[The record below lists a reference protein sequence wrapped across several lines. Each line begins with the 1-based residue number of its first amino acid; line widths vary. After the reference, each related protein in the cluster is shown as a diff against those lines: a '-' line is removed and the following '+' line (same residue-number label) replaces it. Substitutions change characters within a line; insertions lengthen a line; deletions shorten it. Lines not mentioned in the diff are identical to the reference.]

1 MFKFLTKFIKNSS
14 LSLMSLVFT
23 GLIIFGGVYFYMV
36 LHLPDVSQL
45 KEMGKQIPLRVYTS
59 DGKFIKDFGEKKRI
73 PITLK
78 QVPKQLMQA
87 VLDTEDQRFY
97 EHRGVDFL
105 GLLRATKAF
114 IASGKKSQGG
124 STITMQVA
132 RDFCQNRKKT
142 FSRKLN
148 EILLAFKI
156 EEAFSK
162 EEILELYLNQ
172 IYFGNRAYGIAAA
185 SQVYYGK
192 PLNELTLAQIAML
205 AGLPQAPSRDNPIL
219 NPQAARERRNHILQ
233 RMLEHRHINLME
245 YNTAVSAPIAA
256 SYHELQAE
264 ASAPYLAEMV
274 RNAVISQYGDG
285 AYAAGMKIY
294 TSIDSR
300 LQAFANQALH
310 DGILAYDQR
319 HGYRGPEGH
328 LAPGSRVYWRH
339 KLKNI
344 PIISDLQPVAV
355 ISSSAKSITVLLSNG
370 TTTDINA
377 NNFAWANPQLTNG
390 DIIRIYKTANNQWKL
405 AQLPKIE
412 GAIIVLDPKN
422 GAILALSG
430 GFSYANSSYNRA
442 IQAERQPGSSFKPFV
457 YSAALEKGFTF
468 ASLINDTPLIITDQ
482 YTKKEWRPQNDSQDF
497 LGPIS
502 LREAL
507 FRSRN
512 VASVRLLQST
522 GVSYVVDYL
531 KKFGFSGPEVPQ
543 YLTLALGVGNIT
555 PLKMTEGYAVFANG
569 GYKITPFFI
578 NSIVDADNKNIFQAK
593 PTIVPEI
600 AGPANKLP
608 LAPRVITPQNAYLI
622 TDSLKDVIK
631 KGTAKKALALR
642 RSDIAGKTGTTNDLV
657 DAWFLGFNSDL
668 VATVWIGFDQPHST
682 HEHGS
687 QAALPIWIQFM
698 QNALVGKPEHSMRQ
712 PEGITTARIDPATGL
727 LAEPEQE
734 NAIFEMFTVDTVPKT
749 IAPPQT
755 EVGSLNL
762 DDLEITTAPLF

>member
-1 MFKFLTKFIKNSS
+1 
-14 LSLMSLVFT
+14 MSLIFT
-23 GLIIFGGVYFYMV
+23 SLIILGGVYFYMI
-36 LHLPDVSQL
+36 LSLPNINQL
-45 KEMGKQIPLRVYTS
+45 KEMNKQIPLRIYTS
-59 DGKFIKDFGEKKRI
+59 DGKFINEFGEKKRI
-73 PITLK
+73 PITLN
-78 QVPKQLMQA
+78 QVPKQLIQA
-87 VLDTEDQRFY
+87 FLDTEDQRFY

-105 GLLRATKAF
+105 SLLRATKAF
-114 IASGKKSQGG
+114 IASGKKSQGA

-205 AGLPQAPSRDNPIL
+205 AGSPQAPSRVNSIVNPE
-219 NPQAARERRNHILQ
+219 AARERRNHVLQ
-233 RMLEHRHINLME
+233 RMLEKGHINLVE
-245 YNTAVSAPIAA
+245 YNTAVSAPIETH
-256 SYHELQAE
+256 YHELQAE
-264 ASAPYLAEMV
+264 TYAPYVAEMV
-274 RNAVISQYGDG
+274 RNAIISQYSDE
-285 AYAAGMKIY
+285 AYASGMKIY

-300 LQAFANQALH
+300 LQTFANQALH

-328 LAPGSRVYWRH
+328 LAPGSRVYWRR
-339 KLKNI
+339 KLRNI
-344 PIISDLQPVAV
+344 PIISDLQPAAV
-355 ISSSAKSITVLLSNG
+355 INSSAKAITVLLSNG
-370 TTTDINA
+370 ATANITA
-377 NNFAWANPQLTNG
+377 NNFAWANPQLTSG

-405 AQLPKIE
+405 AQLPKID
-412 GAIIVLDPKN
+412 GAIVALDPKN

-430 GFSYANSSYNRA
+430 GFSYGNSNYNRA
-442 IQAERQPGSSFKPFV
+442 IQAERQPGSSFKPFI

-468 ASLINDTPLIITDQ
+468 ASLINDTPLIVTDQ

-512 VASVRLLQST
+512 VASVRLLQSA

-531 KKFGFSGPEVPQ
+531 KKFGFSGSEAPG

-555 PLKMTEGYAVFANG
+555 PLKMTDAYAVFANG

-578 NSIVDADNKNIFQAK
+578 NSIVDANNKNIFQVK

-600 AGPANKLP
+600 AESTNKLP
-608 LAPRVITPQNAYLI
+608 LAPRVITQQNAYLI

-657 DAWFLGFNSDL
+657 DAWFLGFNGDL

-698 QNALVGKPEHSMRQ
+698 QNALAGKPECSMRQ

-734 NAIFEMFTVDTVPKT
+734 NAVFEMFTTDTVPKA

-755 EVGSLNL
+755 ETSLLNL
-762 DDLEITTAPLF
+762 DDLEITTTPLF